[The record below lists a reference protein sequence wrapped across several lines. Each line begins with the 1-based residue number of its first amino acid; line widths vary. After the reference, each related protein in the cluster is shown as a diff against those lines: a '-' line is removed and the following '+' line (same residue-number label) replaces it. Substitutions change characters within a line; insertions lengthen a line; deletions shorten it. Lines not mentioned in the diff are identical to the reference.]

1 MGEIVCYYDTRTFL
15 INNKTAISGFLAI
28 MSLIESFL
36 ASCPNHFDS
45 PLLE

>member
-1 MGEIVCYYDTRTFL
+1 MLLCHKNFL

-28 MSLIESFL
+28 MSLVESFV
-36 ASCPNHFDS
+36 ASCLNHFDS